1 MVGFAQSAS
10 STRISRLPVQ
20 QLSIHSPPL
29 HDIGG
34 YSDISASNAI
44 FAGRAKFACSRSRFV
59 SLSEHRSALWG
70 MADAGHLD
78 STLVPADLYR
88 LGKFLQPGS
97 SAALADGSPS
107 QKAFGSFPLRR
118 NMSGEFILGLRTSNA
133 H

>member
-20 QLSIHSPPL
+20 QLSIHSPL
-29 HDIGG
+29 LQDIGG

-97 SAALADGSPS
+97 SAALAEGSLDNQTIS
-107 QKAFGSFPLRR
+107 SFSFSR
-118 NMSGEFILGLRTSNA
+118 NMSG
-133 H
+133 